1 MTYLGLS
8 PDSAN
13 TEIGLV
19 SETGEI
25 RALHTHTHNKVLC
38 GTKATL
44 LSQLNCLPI
53 GFLQSKSHNSDS
65 QDWGV
70 LRRLFFNRILPNSN
84 QDQHIIWKLQTG
96 HWRSRRWKGAHLF
109 RINKKDHDSS
119 LMPWNSKSGTRRGTS
134 CIEESLTR
142 GGTTSWWYFP
152 LITCRTRS
160 H

>member
-65 QDWGV
+65 QD
-70 LRRLFFNRILPNSN
+70 
-84 QDQHIIWKLQTG
+84 
-96 HWRSRRWKGAHLF
+96 
-109 RINKKDHDSS
+109 
-119 LMPWNSKSGTRRGTS
+119 
-134 CIEESLTR
+134 
-142 GGTTSWWYFP
+142 
-152 LITCRTRS
+152 
-160 H
+160 